1 MGAMHPNRTQI
12 GAMNDDLLQRQRQP
26 SAHTSARSNYQI
38 QPDTVV
44 GVSPQIDT
52 VPIAPTS
59 TSSNT
64 TDLAATTTHRP
75 ENFTGLSPHWF
86 GISPVLVFI

>member
-12 GAMNDDLLQRQRQP
+12 GAINDDLLQRQRQP

-38 QPDTVV
+38 QPDAVV
-44 GVSPQIDT
+44 GAGPQIDT
-52 VPIAPTS
+52 APIAPTS

-64 TDLAATTTHRP
+64 TDLVAATTRRP
-75 ENFTGLSPHWF
+75 ENFTLF
-86 GISPVLVFI
+86 G

>member
-12 GAMNDDLLQRQRQP
+12 GATNDDLLQRQRQP

-38 QPDTVV
+38 QPDAVVV
-44 GVSPQIDT
+44 GAGPQIDT
-52 VPIAPTS
+52 APIAPTS

-64 TDLAATTTHRP
+64 TDLAATTHRP
-75 ENFTGLSPHWF
+75 ENLT
-86 GISPVLVFI
+86 VRM